1 MNTTLAHIFINH
13 RAVAATAAF
22 VLLGFSCGVA
32 QAQSKN
38 KTPVVVQEA
47 PAADVDS
54 ETKGTVT
61 EPLGESYTAP
71 KKLNAKLA
79 RVTLYRPAQGF
90 TPGVAHIEVN
100 GHYHTSL
107 QLGGYTEVCV
117 EPADFKLAAH
127 MLQTGG
133 ELKNFQDAT
142 ATLKPQ
148 ADQNLYVRV
157 FEYGDGRATLTPVKA
172 ELAQAELKD
181 TRRQIHAA
189 TRVVDAKECFEPEP
203 RPAPAPRIVKKESIV
218 LGADALFAF
227 GKADVKGIS
236 AQGRDSLDELI
247 GRLQKEYG
255 NDENAFIQ
263 ITGHA
268 DPLGNPVGNKR
279 LSEARAL
286 AIRSYMIQGGMSAK
300 RITGEGMGDTQ
311 PVIATCGKAA
321 TPETI
326 ECNKPNRR
334 VVVSVQ
340 VTAR

>member
-1 MNTTLAHIFINH
+1 MNSIIARLFSSP
-13 RAVAATAAF
+13 RAAALATALA
-22 VLLGFSCGVA
+22 LLGVCAAHA
-32 QAQSKN
+32 QAKPETQK
-38 KTPVVVQEA
+38 QAA
-47 PAADVDS
+47 PTSAYADPEVAGS
-54 ETKGTVT
+54 VT
-61 EPLGESYTAP
+61 EPQGEGYVAP
-71 KKLNAKLA
+71 QKLNPKLA

-90 TPGVAHIEVN
+90 APGVAHLEVN

-107 QLGGYTEVCV
+107 QLGGYTEVCI
-117 EPADFKLAAH
+117 EPADFQLAAH
-127 MLQTGG
+127 MVQTGG

-142 ATLKPQ
+142 TTLKPQ
-148 ADQNLYVRV
+148 AAQNLYVRV
-157 FEYGDGRATLTPVKA
+157 FEYGDGRATLTPVKPDI
-172 ELAQAELKD
+172 AQAELKD

-189 TRVVDAKECFEPEP
+189 TRVAEAKECVEPEP

-218 LGADALFAF
+218 LSADALFAF

-255 NDENAFIQ
+255 SDDNALIQ

-268 DPLGNPVGNKR
+268 DPLGNPAANKR

-286 AIRSYMIQGGMSAK
+286 AIRSYFIQGGMSAK
-300 RITGEGMGDTQ
+300 RITGEGVGDTQ

-321 TPETI
+321 NPESI

-334 VVVSVQ
+334 VVVNVQ